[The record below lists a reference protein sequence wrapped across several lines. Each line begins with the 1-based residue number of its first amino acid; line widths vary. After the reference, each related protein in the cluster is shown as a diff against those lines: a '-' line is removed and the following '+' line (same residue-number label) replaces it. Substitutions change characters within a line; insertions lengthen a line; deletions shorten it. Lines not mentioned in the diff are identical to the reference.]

1 MRVWRAGHYQQRQ
14 RGINPYGLLVKMIIR
29 HPTFTRGMVSRK
41 SRSKSFQRKHWAEL
55 SGPIFQPLRDPDFLH
70 QVTLPDESETIE
82 WPNGADLAAEYLY
95 DIGDLIRPQENAFS
109 ASGRV

>member
-1 MRVWRAGHYQQRQ
+1 MILSVTKVDQPRPFVLQLTFNDGAVK
-14 RGINPYGLLVKMIIR
+14 LVD
-29 HPTFTRGMVSRK
+29 FT
-41 SRSKSFQRKHWAEL
+41 KHWAEL
-55 SGPIFQPLRDPDFLH
+55 SGPIFQPLRDPDFFD